1 MVELQDQIN
10 EFEKELEEHGMQINN
25 ITMSAAIDGGTDE
38 YALYSIVHYSLR
50 TGGEQS
56 QQKYAKESS
65 RFYRHPHTHSNAK
78 AENGVLYVSMPY
90 TLTNTRI
97 R

>member
-1 MVELQDQIN
+1 MDLTTNGVVVTDAIKYVSQKQEQIDPLHKLG
-10 EFEKELEEHGMQINN
+10 FEKELEEHGMQIKN

-56 QQKYAKESS
+56 
-65 RFYRHPHTHSNAK
+65 
-78 AENGVLYVSMPY
+78 
-90 TLTNTRI
+90 
-97 R
+97 